1 MKTRIL
7 LQLTSASFYDTG
19 HEIEDLS
26 ILKGCTVLQVTDT
39 AAEQVVLTV
48 QYHPLKNVEAVAT
61 VNQQAKG
68 CRKAKLPKR

>member
-26 ILKGCTVLQVTDT
+26 MLKGCTILHVTD
-39 AAEQVVLTV
+39 AADEQVVLTV
-48 QYHPLKNVEAVAT
+48 EYRPLKSKEAVAT
-61 VNQQAKG
+61 VKQQAKG